1 MKSIPGMRMFSVYC
15 PRLVTTPRPCRRAT
29 SVPTILKGPTGGSSF
44 CVDAARLAPGS
55 LWPCAAITF
64 VSISD
69 CSATSCCQS
78 GSWESAYQSASL
90 RLAAYAASC
99 ATRTASRR
107 AISSLPYLTARPRL
121 ESRSRT
127 CCSESLAGS
136 HLAVIVRSLPLMS
149 RMPSRFLSGSMN
161 VSKSSIV
168 ANGVAKSKAL
178 DVPAAA
184 GGGWARAV
192 AAEVRVRESELEVHR
207 LPEALAIVDDDVALD
222 AVDVKGDATHRRS
235 ELRRRGGGGRRGS
248 RVERLGRDDRSAEHR
263 TGRGCAGTCSDEKAS
278 AREAQLGRFGNRL
291 RLGLGRSRSSRFPHR
306 FTPCIRSRKRGS
318 Q

>member
-1 MKSIPGMRMFSVYC
+1 MKSMPGMRMFSVYC

-107 AISSLPYLTARPRL
+107 AISSLPLLDRAAEAR
-121 ESRSRT
+121 EQVT
-127 CCSESLAGS
+127 
-136 HLAVIVRSLPLMS
+136 HLLLGELGRVPLD
-149 RMPSRFLSGSMN
+149 RDRPL
-161 VSKSSIV
+161 
-168 ANGVAKSKAL
+168 
-178 DVPAAA
+178 AAA
-184 GGGWARAV
+184 DVEDAV
-192 AAEVRVRESELEVHR
+192 AL
-207 LPEALAIVDDDVALD
+207 L
-222 AVDVKGDATHRRS
+222 
-235 ELRRRGGGGRRGS
+235 
-248 RVERLGRDDRSAEHR
+248 
-263 TGRGCAGTCSDEKAS
+263 
-278 AREAQLGRFGNRL
+278 
-291 RLGLGRSRSSRFPHR
+291 
-306 FTPCIRSRKRGS
+306 
-318 Q
+318 